1 MEDFFNV
8 TGTLELILVHCFLL
22 YRGCCFRVAGG
33 DWLARGSWLAG
44 GNNDMFIV
52 C

>member
-8 TGTLELILVHCFLL
+8 AGTLEPILVHYFLL
-22 YRGCCFRVAGG
+22 CRGCCFGVAGG
-33 DWLARGSWLAG
+33 DWLAGGS
-44 GNNDMFIV
+44 NDMFIV